1 MSSRLRQFLIESYF
15 SDKEFLTRKV
25 KKDVFIQID
34 DQDDN
39 DDLTEFCNIFVTVRN
54 RGRFEIELLGRIP
67 VTQDIWDLAEIYGG
81 FVDLDAG
88 RIVLQLDVN
97 QIEVLMDLAR
107 KIRKTS
113 RLGGKVRNLN
123 WQRISARTISSLYR
137 FVRTIKE
144 YQRTKGQILSEGR
157 FSKPPPTFFPL
168 QYTNQ
173 SGSRNRRTPDR
184 RKDDP
189 CPQPVCGNP
198 DTPYTCSGH

>member
-25 KKDVFIQID
+25 RKDVFIQID

-39 DDLTEFCNIFVTVRN
+39 DDLTEFCNMFVTVRN

-113 RLGGKVRNLN
+113 RLGGKVRNPN

-144 YQRTKGQILSEGR
+144 YQRTKGQILS
-157 FSKPPPTFFPL
+157 
-168 QYTNQ
+168 
-173 SGSRNRRTPDR
+173 
-184 RKDDP
+184 
-189 CPQPVCGNP
+189 
-198 DTPYTCSGH
+198 

>member
-15 SDKEFLTRKV
+15 NDKEFLTRTV

-39 DDLTEFCNIFVTVRN
+39 DDLTEFCNIFVTVKN
-54 RGRFEIELLGRIP
+54 RGRFEIELLGRVP

-81 FVDLDAG
+81 FVDLDEG

-107 KIRKTS
+107 KIRQTS
-113 RLGGKVRNLN
+113 RLGGKIRNPN

-144 YQRTKGQILSEGR
+144 YQRTKGQILS
-157 FSKPPPTFFPL
+157 
-168 QYTNQ
+168 
-173 SGSRNRRTPDR
+173 
-184 RKDDP
+184 
-189 CPQPVCGNP
+189 
-198 DTPYTCSGH
+198 